1 MPYCYSAIQD
11 PLQQPCSEKNL
22 ADIAKQLISWE
33 PVHTHLDVTQSEA
46 ETIKRNYPQDHEY
59 QKLEVLN
66 SWKLKRGPFQATFK
80 ALIDVFNELK
90 NQDMVETIK
99 SVAAKAHQGND

>member
-1 MPYCYSAIQD
+1 MGIHRIPYCYSAIQD

-33 PVHTHLDVTQSEA
+33 PVYTHLDVTQSEA
-46 ETIKRNYPQDHEY
+46 ETIKRNYP

-80 ALIDVFNELK
+80 ALIDVFSELK
-90 NQDMVETIK
+90 NQHMVETIK
-99 SVAAKAHQGND
+99 NVAAKAHQGND